1 MLHITCVITIATL
14 MYSLYNGAIP
24 LAGVSFYEA
33 LRRIAGDMQAHFL
46 QQAPY
51 ACLIILAFITF
62 LLVGSK
68 LLPGHLHTGTELK
81 DKSRKVYKCNGL
93 LLLAVLLV
101 SFFAGAH
108 FSLWAPTVFA
118 DYAGTL
124 ALLYLL
130 FCFVLA
136 TWLYVSGS
144 ARPDPNIV
152 HPLSDSAVWNWTMGV
167 TLNPT
172 FFGED
177 MKFFWLR
184 PSMMGWI
191 MLNIGWAATQV
202 REQGSLSHAMLLTQ
216 LFNLAYVVDYFY
228 VEACMTSTW
237 DIIAE
242 NFGFMLV
249 FGDTMFIQF
258 VFSIPAWL
266 IYKQPNAIIIFD
278 NSAIACC
285 IATFAVGYFIFRVC
299 NKQKHEFKANPSCL
313 IWGRPAKTI
322 GGKLLVSG
330 FWGYARHI
338 NYLGD
343 IIVGVGFALPAWYGG
358 CGPASFVYPAYLT
371 VLLLH
376 RDWRDD
382 AKCAEKYK
390 ELWTEYTTAVPWRIM
405 PGVY

>member
-1 MLHITCVITIATL
+1 MLHITCVITIAAL
-14 MYSLYNGAIP
+14 LYPLYSGTIP
-24 LAGVSFYEA
+24 LAGVPFTQEIM
-33 LRRIAGDMQAHFL
+33 RIARDTQSNFI
-46 QQAPY
+46 QEAPY
-51 ACLIILAFITF
+51 ASLIIIAFITF
-62 LLVGSK
+62 LLIGSK
-68 LLPGHLHTGTELK
+68 LLPGHLHHGTELK
-81 DKSRKVYKCNGL
+81 DKTRKVYKCNGL

-101 SFFAGAH
+101 TFFVGAYYN
-108 FSLWAPTVFA
+108 LWKATVFA
-118 DYAGTL
+118 DYSSTL
-124 ALLYLL
+124 AILYLL
-130 FCFVLA
+130 LSVALA

-144 ARPDPNIV
+144 AQPDPNIV
-152 HPLSDSAVWNWTMGV
+152 HPLSDSALWNWTMGV

-202 REQGSLSHAMLLTQ
+202 NERGSLSHGMLLTQ

-266 IYKQPNAIIIFD
+266 LCKQPPVTAPAALD
-278 NSAIACC
+278 HVSIAAC
-285 IATFAVGYFIFRVC
+285 IATFAIGYFIFRVS
-299 NKQKHEFKANPSCL
+299 NKQKHDFKANASCL

-322 GGKLLVSG
+322 GGRLLVSG

-343 IIVGVGFALPAWYGG
+343 IIIGIAFGLPAWY
-358 CGPASFVYPAYLT
+358 ASLAPYNHTIFSF
-371 VLLLH
+371 
-376 RDWRDD
+376 
-382 AKCAEKYK
+382 
-390 ELWTEYTTAVPWRIM
+390 
-405 PGVY
+405 

>member
-1 MLHITCVITIATL
+1 MPHAAHHLRHHNRRP
-14 MYSLYNGAIP
+14 LYNGAIP
-24 LAGVSFYEA
+24 LAGVSFYAA
-33 LRRIAGDMQAHFL
+33 LSRIGAGMQANL
-46 QQAPY
+46 VQQAPY
-51 ACLIILAFITF
+51 ASLITFLTF

-81 DKSRKVYKCNGL
+81 DKTRKVYKCNGL

-108 FSLWAPTVFA
+108 FNLWAPTAFA

-130 FCFVLA
+130 LCFVLA
-136 TWLYVSGS
+136 TWLYISGS

-152 HPLSDSAVWNWTMGV
+152 HPLSSSAVWNWTMGV

-202 REQGSLSHAMLLTQ
+202 REQGSMSHAMLLTQ

-266 IYKQPNAIIIFD
+266 ITRQPPASSPILLD
-278 NSAIACC
+278 NTAIAACV
-285 IATFAVGYFIFRVC
+285 ATFAVGYFIFRVS
-299 NKQKHEFKANPSCL
+299 NKQKHDFKANPNCL

-322 GGKLLVSG
+322 GGKLLLSG

-343 IIVGVGFALPAWYGG
+343 IIIGIAFGLPAWY
-358 CGPASFVYPAYLT
+358 A
-371 VLLLH
+371 
-376 RDWRDD
+376 
-382 AKCAEKYK
+382 
-390 ELWTEYTTAVPWRIM
+390 TAPFLQ
-405 PGVY
+405 